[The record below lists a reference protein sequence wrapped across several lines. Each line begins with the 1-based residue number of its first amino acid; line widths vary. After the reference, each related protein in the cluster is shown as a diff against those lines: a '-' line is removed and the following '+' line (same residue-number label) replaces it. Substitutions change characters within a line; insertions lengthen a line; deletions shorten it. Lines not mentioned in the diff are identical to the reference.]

1 MVHTPMT
8 VHRTGSNYALNL
20 GLKWRKEKKRIWMV
34 VFRNNTHL
42 RRYKIWSQTHFLAFL
57 ISVLLIFPFFLLFL
71 FILSF
76 YLCQLLDPHLPS
88 VPCKKYL
95 SSDKDVPVIF
105 SYSVKILL
113 SYLPPLSVGQA
124 SLSTTVSTY
133 GQILWCQQLTTWEK
147 NVTRLSIIVEYPF
160 WTVTSLDQIWVML
173 LQVWR
178 KASCE
183 CKWKKRWCRN
193 EEWYSYP
200 CSFSHNAVLTEVLHF
215 MIINHV
221 LISITTIVRVNLI
234 CHWIPYE
241 LYCIN
246 QP

>member
-1 MVHTPMT
+1 MT
-8 VHRTGSNYALNL
+8 VHRTGNNYALNF
-20 GLKWRKEKKRIWMV
+20 GLKWGRKKRIWML
-34 VFRNNTHL
+34 VFHNKTHL
-42 RRYKIWSQTHFLAFL
+42 KGYKIWSQTHFLAFL
-57 ISVLLIFPFFLLFL
+57 MSFLLSLLSSLLFL

-95 SSDKDVPVIF
+95 SPDKHVPAIF
-105 SYSVKILL
+105 SYSVKILH

-124 SLSTTVSTY
+124 LLSTTASIY

-147 NVTRLSIIVEYPF
+147 VWQGYLSLLYIHF
-160 WTVTSLDQIWVML
+160 GQSHHWTKPRDML
-173 LQVWR
+173 LQVRR
-178 KASCE
+178 KPSYE
-183 CKWKKRWCRN
+183 YKWKKRLCRN
-193 EEWYSYP
+193 EEWYFYP

-221 LISITTIVRVNLI
+221 SISIQAIVRVNQI
-234 CHWIPYE
+234 YHWRPYE